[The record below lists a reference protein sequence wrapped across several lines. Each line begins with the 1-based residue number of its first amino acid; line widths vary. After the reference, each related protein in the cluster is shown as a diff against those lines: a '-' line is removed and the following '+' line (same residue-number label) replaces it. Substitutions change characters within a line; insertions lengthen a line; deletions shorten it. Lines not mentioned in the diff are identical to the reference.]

1 MMRVEEAGRRLSES
15 LRNSERLE
23 AMARKKPDYKQEAE
37 RASAAFTALKI
48 KHGAL
53 HAFYLGSGD
62 RKWAIERL
70 KR

>member
-1 MMRVEEAGRRLSES
+1 
-15 LRNSERLE
+15 
-23 AMARKKPDYKQEAE
+23 MARKKPDYKQAAE
-37 RASAAFTALKI
+37 EASAAFTALKI

-53 HAFYLGSGD
+53 HAFYLGSGH